1 MQGLEEEQTICQNL
15 ERRLGKKNPR
25 VYKVVLCVERSNSV
39 PRRLEHSWQ
48 QLHEN
53 CVDSGELDEQ
63 RWALYSLLRRRDQIA
78 YEQQRIAEIRLE
90 KLVKA
95 VNQIQEKRNCHEQG
109 AQELMERRNELHERR
124 ERWRLRLLKQ
134 QQQHAERLKAV
145 AASSSDAAEHLE
157 QLVKQGVLIL
167 RSAQRC
173 RLLKPQH
180 RPSSSDSS
188 SDSPPANCLLSE
200 PFQHFW
206 TRFNQAYLETVLLQ
220 RHQAAIV
227 RGRTAETARLKK
239 EVNIPTC
246 WSLNGTTLPIH
257 PEK

>member
-1 MQGLEEEQTICQNL
+1 
-15 ERRLGKKNPR
+15 
-25 VYKVVLCVERSNSV
+25 
-39 PRRLEHSWQ
+39 
-48 QLHEN
+48 
-53 CVDSGELDEQ
+53 
-63 RWALYSLLRRRDQIA
+63 LYSLLRRRDQIA

-90 KLVKA
+90 KLSKA
-95 VNQIQEKRNCHEQG
+95 VNKIQEKQDCHEQG
-109 AQELMERRNELHERR
+109 TQELIERRNEIHERR

-157 QLVKQGVLIL
+157 QLVKQGVFIL

-173 RLLKPQH
+173 RLLKP
-180 RPSSSDSS
+180 RLSSSVSSSDS
-188 SDSPPANCLLSE
+188 PANCLLSE

-206 TRFNQAYLETVLLQ
+206 TRFNHAYLETVLLQ

-239 EVNIPTC
+239 EVSIPTC
-246 WSLNGTTLPIH
+246 WSLNGTTLAIH

>member
-1 MQGLEEEQTICQNL
+1 
-15 ERRLGKKNPR
+15 
-25 VYKVVLCVERSNSV
+25 
-39 PRRLEHSWQ
+39 
-48 QLHEN
+48 
-53 CVDSGELDEQ
+53 LDEQ

-227 RGRTAETARLKK
+227 RGRTTETARLKK

>member
-1 MQGLEEEQTICQNL
+1 MEEEQTTRQNL
-15 ERRLGKKNPR
+15 ERRLENCW
-25 VYKVVLCVERSNSV
+25 L
-39 PRRLEHSWQ
+39 

-63 RWALYSLLRRRDQIA
+63 RWAMYSQLRRRDQIA
-78 YEQQRIAEIRLE
+78 YEHQRKAEMRLE
-90 KLVKA
+90 QLSSA
-95 VNQIQEKRNCHEQG
+95 VSKIQEKQSVD
-109 AQELMERRNELHERR
+109 QQDKQDLMERRNELHERR

-134 QQQHAERLKAV
+134 QQQHSERLKAV

-173 RLLKPQH
+173 QLLKPH
-180 RPSSSDSS
+180 SSSTVPSTEDTEDSS
-188 SDSPPANCLLSE
+188 STSTSDSE
-200 PFQHFW
+200 PFRHFW
-206 TRFNQAYLETVLLQ
+206 TRFNRAYLETVLLQ

-227 RGRTAETARLKK
+227 RGRTAEAARQQK
-239 EVNIPTC
+239 EVAIPSC
-246 WSLNGTTLPIH
+246 WILNGTTLPIH

>member
-1 MQGLEEEQTICQNL
+1 MLRANG
-15 ERRLGKKNPR
+15 
-25 VYKVVLCVERSNSV
+25 V

-63 RWALYSLLRRRDQIA
+63 RWALYSLLRRRDRIA
-78 YEQQRIAEIRLE
+78 YEQQRIAEVRLE
-90 KLVKA
+90 KLSKA
-95 VNQIQEKRNCHEQG
+95 VNKIHEKQNCHEQG
-109 AQELMERRNELHERR
+109 TQELIERRNELHERR

-157 QLVKQGVLIL
+157 QLVKQGVFIL

-173 RLLKPQH
+173 RLLKPVQQANN
-180 RPSSSDSS
+180 SSVSS
-188 SDSPPANCLLSE
+188 SDSPLPTCLVSE

-206 TRFNQAYLETVLLQ
+206 TRFNHAYLETVLLQ
-220 RHQAAIV
+220 RHQAAIT
-227 RGRTAETARLKK
+227 RGRTAESARLKK
-239 EVNIPTC
+239 EVKIPTC
-246 WSLNGTTLPIH
+246 WSLNGTTLAIH
-257 PEK
+257 PTEK